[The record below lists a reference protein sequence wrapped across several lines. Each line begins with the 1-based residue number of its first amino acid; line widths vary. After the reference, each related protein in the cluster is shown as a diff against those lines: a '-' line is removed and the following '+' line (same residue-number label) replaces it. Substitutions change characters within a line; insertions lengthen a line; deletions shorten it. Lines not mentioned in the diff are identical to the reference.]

1 MAGFQFVSP
10 DIAVDIGT
18 DNTRVYVKD
27 KGIVVNEPSVVIT
40 RGEGP
45 RNIVAVGDSAEEM
58 IGRAGGN
65 IRIIHPLRDGVIV
78 DYEMAQ
84 IMIHYF
90 VSKAIGTR
98 RFVRPRVVVTMPGD
112 VSKVERRAVINTM
125 EKIGARQI
133 FVVEQA
139 FAAAL
144 GTGLP
149 VYEPQGSFVVDIGG
163 GTTDIAVISM
173 SSAVVKE
180 SVAMAGDKVDEAI
193 TKHMRRRH
201 NLHIGERTAERI
213 KIQLAVVSPEPAV
226 GAMDITGRSIISG
239 LPRTEHI
246 EAAEISEAVE
256 EVAVAIIEAIHS
268 VLERT
273 PPELASDIYQ
283 NGIILTGGGALLGG
297 LSRRIQTSM
306 RIPCQVAD
314 NPADC
319 VVRGTGMALENMELY
334 GDLVYDYRKPGR
346 YDFQR

>member
-65 IRIIHPLRDGVIV
+65 IRIIHPLRDGV
-78 DYEMAQ
+78 
-84 IMIHYF
+84 IHYF

-163 GTTDIAVISM
+163 GTTEVALVSM
-173 SSAVVKE
+173 GGVVLSH
-180 SVAMAGDKVDEAI
+180 SVRVAGNKIDEAI
-193 TKHMRRRH
+193 AGFLKKQHAILVTDRVAEQIKFDLADVRSEKKME
-201 NLHIGERTAERI
+201 HI
-213 KIQLAVVSPEPAV
+213 AVVR
-226 GAMDITGRSIISG
+226 GRDIATGMP
-239 LPRTEHI
+239 LTVDVNM
-246 EAAEISEAVE
+246 ANVSEAIRE
-256 EVAVAIIEAIHS
+256 PLQEILGAIKW
-268 VLERT
+268 VLGRV
-273 PPELASDIYQ
+273 PPELCSDILQ
-283 NGIILTGGGALLGG
+283 NGIYLTGGSAALPNLDTMIATEFGVPVSVARDAGECTTLGAGYMADHFDMLGG
-297 LSRRIQTSM
+297 VSGKN
-306 RIPCQVAD
+306 D
-314 NPADC
+314 
-319 VVRGTGMALENMELY
+319 
-334 GDLVYDYRKPGR
+334 
-346 YDFQR
+346 

>member
-40 RGEGP
+40 RGDNTHN
-45 RNIVAVGDSAEEM
+45 NIVAVGDSAEEM
-58 IGRAGGN
+58 IGRSGGN
-65 IRIIHPLRDGVIV
+65 IRVIHPLRDGVIV
-78 DYEMAQ
+78 DYETAQ

-149 VYEPQGSFVVDIGG
+149 STNHRGVLCAISAEVRQRLPLFRW
-163 GTTDIAVISM
+163 AVLCYHILFGWP
-173 SSAVVKE
+173 V
-180 SVAMAGDKVDEAI
+180 
-193 TKHMRRRH
+193 TKLMRRF
-201 NLHIGERTAERI
+201 
-213 KIQLAVVSPEPAV
+213 
-226 GAMDITGRSIISG
+226 
-239 LPRTEHI
+239 
-246 EAAEISEAVE
+246 
-256 EVAVAIIEAIHS
+256 
-268 VLERT
+268 
-273 PPELASDIYQ
+273 
-283 NGIILTGGGALLGG
+283 
-297 LSRRIQTSM
+297 
-306 RIPCQVAD
+306 
-314 NPADC
+314 
-319 VVRGTGMALENMELY
+319 
-334 GDLVYDYRKPGR
+334 LV
-346 YDFQR
+346 F